1 VAHIARYHRRSI
13 PRSAHLEYM
22 ALPRESRMVIN
33 KLASLLRVADA
44 LDRGHNQQVRDIQI
58 ERPGDEVIIYVAGV
72 SDLAL
77 ERLALAGKADLLED
91 TYGLTVRLEE
101 AVAPTAPARRAE
113 PIQ

>member
-1 VAHIARYHRRSI
+1 
-13 PRSAHLEYM
+13 M
-22 ALPRESRMVIN
+22 
-33 KLASLLRVADA
+33 
-44 LDRGHNQQVRDIQI
+44 
-58 ERPGDEVIIYVAGV
+58 